1 MSDRPRRVLVVD
13 DHAGYRSALRRM
25 LVADGF
31 EVVGETSDGES
42 ALTAIAELQPDVVL
56 LDVNLPGIDGFEVAA
71 RAAGVSRSAIVLI
84 STRDAESYR
93 DRLERSAVLAFVEK
107 GELDG
112 GRLRRL
118 LMDGAGT

>member
-1 MSDRPRRVLVVD
+1 MTGRPRRVVIVD
-13 DHAGYRSALRRM
+13 DHAGYRAALRRM
-25 LVADGF
+25 LTADGF
-31 EVVGETSDGES
+31 EVVGEAPDGES
-42 ALTAIAELQPDVVL
+42 ALSAIARLQPDVVL

-71 RAAGVSRSAIVLI
+71 LAAGSTRSAIVLI

-93 DRLERSAVLAFVEK
+93 DRLELTTALGFLEK

-118 LMDGAGT
+118 LIDGATP